1 MRSSVR
7 SIASP
12 PGGGL
17 AKRGIQGNATVVRSV
32 LVTLTVGLMLLL
44 LILPL
49 LLVFIAAFRNGV
61 GAWLQTLLHPHTI
74 SAIKLTALAVAFA
87 VPLNAAFGLAAA
99 WVLTRHDLPCRSAIL
114 TLIDLPFSVSP
125 VVSGLMFILIFGAH
139 SALGIW
145 LIEHGVRVVFAVPGI
160 IIATIFITFPFVARE
175 LIPVMESI
183 GRDEELAAVSLGA
196 KGWAVLGRITLPNI
210 RWGLLYGII
219 LCTARAVGEFGAVSV
234 VSGHIRGRTNTLP
247 LHIEVLFNEYQT
259 TAAFSVASLL
269 TLFAL
274 ITLIVKEVVS
284 RHIQVQG
291 KEEKEVSE

>member
-1 MRSSVR
+1 
-7 SIASP
+7 
-12 PGGGL
+12 
-17 AKRGIQGNATVVRSV
+17 
-32 LVTLTVGLMLLL
+32 
-44 LILPL
+44 
-49 LLVFIAAFRNGV
+49 
-61 GAWLQTLLHPHTI
+61 
-74 SAIKLTALAVAFA
+74 
-87 VPLNAAFGLAAA
+87 
-99 WVLTRHDLPCRSAIL
+99 
-114 TLIDLPFSVSP
+114 
-125 VVSGLMFILIFGAH
+125 
-139 SALGIW
+139 
-145 LIEHGVRVVFAVPGI
+145 
-160 IIATIFITFPFVARE
+160 
-175 LIPVMESI
+175 MESI